1 MWFNKSAKDFFSES
15 QKNNIVKA
23 IQVAEKNTSGEIRVH
38 IAGKCKLES
47 IRTCAEITF
56 SQLEMDKTQL
66 KNGVLI
72 YLSLRDRA
80 FSIIGD
86 QGINDLVEE
95 NFWGDVKNLMQKHF
109 REEHFDKGLIEAITL
124 VGEKLKAFFP
134 YQSDD
139 INELPDDISFEK

>member
-1 MWFNKSAKDFFSES
+1 MWFNKSAKNFFSES
-15 QKNNIVKA
+15 QKSAIVKA
-23 IQVAEKNTSGEIRVH
+23 IQTAEKNTSGEIRVH
-38 IAGKCKLES
+38 IAGKCKSEN
-47 IRTCAEITF
+47 IRTCAEATF
-56 SQLEMDKTQL
+56 AKLEMHKTQL

-72 YLSLRDRA
+72 YLSLKDKA

-95 NFWGDVKNLMQKHF
+95 NFWDDVKNLMQKHF
-109 REEHFDKGLIEAITL
+109 QEKHFDKGLIEAIAL